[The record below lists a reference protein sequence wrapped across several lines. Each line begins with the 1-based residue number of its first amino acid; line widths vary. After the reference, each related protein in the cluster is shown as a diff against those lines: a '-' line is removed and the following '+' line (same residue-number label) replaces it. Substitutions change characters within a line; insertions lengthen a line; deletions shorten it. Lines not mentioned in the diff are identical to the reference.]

1 MSNHEYGDIFTCP
14 FSLSTIVARSVILL
28 LSVISFFMT
37 IKDSQMFITGPA
49 VIKAVTGE
57 NVSSADLG
65 EADVHSRTSGVCH
78 FVYENE
84 AGLS

>member
-1 MSNHEYGDIFTCP
+1 
-14 FSLSTIVARSVILL
+14 
-28 LSVISFFMT
+28 MT

-84 AGLS
+84 VGLS